1 MVEIHEHI
9 NPFDEENE
17 EEEEEEEINYDQLK
31 KRMWKDRILL
41 QKLKENRP
49 KEESDQEAKQ
59 EACRR
64 KKMSRAQDSILKYM
78 VKIMEVCNAQGF
90 VYGIIPEKGK
100 PVTGSSDSLREWW
113 KEKVKFDQNAPT
125 ALAKFMPLLQINDLD
140 PTSYMHL
147 LNDLQDTTLSSLL
160 SALMQHCM
168 PPQRRFPLE
177 RGFAPPWWPTGTEAW
192 WGEQGL
198 LAQEHGP
205 PPYKK
210 PHDLKKV
217 WKVSLLA
224 AVIKHI
230 SPNLDKLRR
239 LVTQSK
245 TLQDKM
251 TAKDTATWSKV
262 MNQEEALLQLTN
274 KCLKI
279 SLLDEDE
286 NECESSTSTS
296 HEGSCVAELNG
307 DSNLFGG
314 IIEKRK
320 SVIDLDATTDKLY
333 ACQYYHC
340 PQSEMGMGFLD
351 KNSRMNHESHCG
363 YRTSQNP
370 TLLHDNVSNDTQ
382 IICEDDWMN
391 MEVARAN
398 QNDNDHLGDLNDQLR
413 DIVGKT
419 PEDYGSLWLNSLE
432 DLELHTALDQIDMNL
447 NRNSEQDTPQGQEI
461 TSIWDL
467 TYK

>member
-1 MVEIHEHI
+1 MVEIHQQI

-17 EEEEEEEINYDQLK
+17 EKEEEINYDELK

-41 QKLKENRP
+41 QKLKEKRP
-49 KEESDQEAKQ
+49 KEEPDQEAKQ
-59 EACRR
+59 EASRR

-78 VKIMEVCNAQGF
+78 VKIMEVCNGQGF

-113 KEKVKFDQNAPT
+113 KEKVKFDQHAP
-125 ALAKFMPLLQINDLD
+125 LAIAKYMPLLQIDDLD
-140 PTSYMHL
+140 ATSYMHL

-160 SALMQHCM
+160 SAIMQHCI

-177 RGFAPPWWPTGTEAW
+177 RGLPPPWWPTGTETW

-279 SLLDEDE
+279 STEEDE
-286 NECESSTSTS
+286 NECESSNSNS
-296 HEGSCVAELNG
+296 QEGSCVAELND
-307 DSNLFGG
+307 DSNLGG

-320 SVIDLDATTDKLY
+320 SVIDLDAIADKLY
-333 ACQYYHC
+333 ACQYYQC
-340 PQSEMGMGFLD
+340 PQSEMGTGFID
-351 KNSRMNHESHCG
+351 KNSRMNHESSCS
-363 YRTSQNP
+363 YRTNQSP
-370 TLLHDNVSNDTQ
+370 ALLQDHVSNDTQ
-382 IICEDDWMN
+382 ITCEDDWMN
-391 MEVARAN
+391 MEVATAN
-398 QNDNDHLGDLNDQLR
+398 QNDDDQLI
-413 DIVGKT
+413 DVVGKT
-419 PEDYGSLWLNSLE
+419 PQDYGNLWLNSLG
-432 DLELHTALDQIDMNL
+432 DLELHAALDQIDMHL
-447 NRNSEQDTPQGQEI
+447 NRNSEQDSTQGQEI

>member
-9 NPFDEENE
+9 NPFDEEN
-17 EEEEEEEINYDQLK
+17 EEEEEEINYDQLK

-125 ALAKFMPLLQINDLD
+125 ALAKFMPLLQIEDSD
-140 PTSYMHL
+140 STSYIHL

-160 SALMQHCM
+160 SALMQHCI

-262 MNQEEALLQLTN
+262 MNQEEALLQLTK

-279 SLLDEDE
+279 SQLEEDE

-296 HEGSCVAELNG
+296 REGSCVAELND
-307 DSNLFGG
+307 DSNLGGG

-333 ACQYYHC
+333 ACQYYQC

-363 YRTSQNP
+363 YRNNQNP
-370 TLLHDNVSNDTQ
+370 TLLHDPVSNDTQ

-398 QNDNDHLGDLNDQLR
+398 QNDNDHFGDLNDQVR